1 MPILQFVNQH
11 SFLLLPA
18 LLLALAAGI
27 LLWRKARPLWWG
39 AWGLALVGVVAFA
52 LINRVPQTTA
62 VKLDTATDIRAAV
75 QGPGRPTLVEFY
87 SNY

>member
-1 MPILQFVNQH
+1 MSILQFFNQH
-11 SFLLLPA
+11 SFFLLPT

-27 LLWRKARPLWWG
+27 LLWRRARLLWWG

-52 LINRVPQTTA
+52 LVNRVPQTAT
-62 VKLDTATDIRAAV
+62 VKLDTAADIRAAIASA
-75 QGPGRPTLVEFY
+75 GKPTLVEFY